1 MLYLDK
7 ERTKGNNKEKGNKI
21 SKGKLILFIWFGLSG
36 FILSMLRIT
45 GNADMMPRIIKHIP
59 GSIILVYFL
68 VERNYYWF
76 TLILDG
82 LLLLVIILPFVTD
95 IPLIII
101 AFGLFL
107 YVLFSILLLMLG
119 YPLFGDKHREI
130 DPSETIWTNIVNFFR
145 IK

>member
-1 MLYLDK
+1 M
-7 ERTKGNNKEKGNKI
+7 ENKEDKRNKL

-36 FILSMLRIT
+36 FILSLLRIT
-45 GNADMMPRIIKHIP
+45 GNADMMPRIVKYIP
-59 GSIILVYFL
+59 GSIMLVYFL

-95 IPLIII
+95 IPLMII

-107 YVLFSILLLMLG
+107 YVLFSILLVMLD
-119 YPLFGDKHREI
+119 YPLFGDKHREN
-130 DPSETIWTNIVNFFR
+130 DPSETIWTNIVDFFR
-145 IK
+145 IKY